1 MKKQPTQSET
11 MVSKLRLNRE
21 TLRQLQSSELQRVD
35 GAIGGT
41 SIDTQTTGHCCVT
54 L

>member
-1 MKKQPTQSET
+1 MKKQQTQSE
-11 MVSKLRLNRE
+11 MVGKLRLNRE

-41 SIDTQTTGHCCVT
+41 SIDTQTTNHCCVT